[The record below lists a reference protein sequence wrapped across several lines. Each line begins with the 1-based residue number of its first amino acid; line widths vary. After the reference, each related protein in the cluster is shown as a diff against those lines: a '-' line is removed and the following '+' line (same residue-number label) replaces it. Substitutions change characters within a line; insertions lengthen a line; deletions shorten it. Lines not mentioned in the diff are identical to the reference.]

1 MDAGQR
7 LRTGR
12 LWGGIHPPLVVAVAP
27 FCCVDDAEI
36 DEFVDACDDS
46 DVDELERGAVLRGIS
61 ILDTSSALMLVIP
74 LEAPL
79 PALQELRRLD
89 WKFGGG
95 AIAVMWSEGEVGS
108 LWTAEVEA
116 SRRQIVSLLAP
127 RSSKDGLSAQI
138 TRQTQQQQQRRM
150 RMLLYH
156 VNLRANCRRNGVST
170 AGGECGNVSCAGW
183 SVSDGCAGPK
193 RRESRLRRAVE
204 ASGGSVSALRRSVER
219 LQEGAGAC
227 SRGRDGGCCRGKRA
241 VVVEVLK
248 CLPGRLVP
256 PSLRRPLRARPGS
269 SFFTASER
277 GGCLG

>member
-95 AIAVMWSEGEVGS
+95 ATAVMWSEGEVGS

-116 SRRQIVSLLAP
+116 SRRQNRLA
-127 RSSKDGLSAQI
+127 LSAEK
-138 TRQTQQQQQRRM
+138 QQGRAQRSNNTTNAATTAKAHADAALSCKFEGELPSQWRVHSGRRM
-150 RMLLYH
+150 R
-156 VNLRANCRRNGVST
+156 
-170 AGGECGNVSCAGW
+170 
-183 SVSDGCAGPK
+183 
-193 RRESRLRRAVE
+193 
-204 ASGGSVSALRRSVER
+204 
-219 LQEGAGAC
+219 Q
-227 SRGRDGGCCRGKRA
+227 
-241 VVVEVLK
+241 
-248 CLPGRLVP
+248 RLVCWMVRV
-256 PSLRRPLRARPGS
+256 RRVCRPKE
-269 SFFTASER
+269 A
-277 GGCLG
+277 